1 MPETLRGIGVSPG
14 LAAGPIL
21 RMGRPPALPA
31 PRTVGDTAHETDLA
45 VRALASV
52 QEDLRARA
60 GAARDTTARDI
71 LNAQAM
77 LAADPVLRD
86 GVTTRIAD
94 GTDAP
99 HALRQAF
106 EEHRAALAALGGT
119 FAERVADLDDL
130 AGRALAAVLG
140 QPLPGVP
147 APGHPFVLVADDLSP
162 ADTAGLDTEHVLALV
177 TERGGPTSHTAI
189 IARAL
194 GLPAVVGCR
203 GVLARPDQDLVTV
216 DGTSGE
222 VVAGAGRDAVAATT
236 ARAARRPTGAGRGPG
251 RTADG
256 EPVDLLVNIGSAADL
271 GGIDLDGVA
280 GVGLFRTEFLFLGRT
295 VEPGADEQIQAYTEV
310 LRAAGRRPV
319 VVRTLDAGADKPLPF
334 LGLPEE
340 PNPALGLRGLRVARL
355 RPEVLDA
362 QLAAIAEAAVR
373 TGADVRVMAPMV
385 ATPGEA
391 AGFVERARAHGLADA
406 GVMIEIPAA
415 ALRAGRILRVA
426 GFLSIGTNDL
436 GQYALAADRQHGDL
450 PDLLDPWQPALLQL
464 IRMCAEA
471 GREQGKPVSVCGEAA
486 ADPALAPVL
495 VGLGVTRLS
504 MAPNSVGA
512 VRAALAG
519 YGMADCRRIAEI
531 ALDADDGAQARD
543 AVLSARAG

>member
-1 MPETLRGIGVSPG
+1 
-14 LAAGPIL
+14 
-21 RMGRPPALPA
+21 MGRPPALPA
-31 PRTVGDTAHETDLA
+31 PRTFDDTTHETELA
-45 VRALASV
+45 VRALTSV
-52 QEDLRARA
+52 QADLRARA

-71 LNAQAM
+71 LSAQAM

-86 GVTTRIAD
+86 GVTARIEG

-106 EEHRAALAALGGT
+106 DEHRAALAALGGT

-140 QPLPGVP
+140 QPVPGVP
-147 APGHPFVLVADDLSP
+147 APGHPFILVADDLSP
-162 ADTAGLDTEHVLALV
+162 ADTAGLDPGHVLALV

-189 IARAL
+189 IARSL

-203 GVLARPDQDLVTV
+203 GVLARPDEDLVTV
-216 DGTSGE
+216 DGTSGD
-222 VVAGAGRDAVAATT
+222 VVVGAGPDAVAETS
-236 ARAARRPTGAGRGPG
+236 ARAARRPAGTGRGPG

-256 EPVDLLVNIGSAADL
+256 HPVDLLVNIGSAADL
-271 GGIDLDGVA
+271 AGIDLAGVA

-295 VEPGADEQIQAYTEV
+295 AEPDADEQILAYTEV
-310 LRAAGRRPV
+310 FRAAGGRPV

-340 PNPALGLRGLRVARL
+340 PNPALGIRGLRVARL
-355 RPEVLDA
+355 RPEILDA
-362 QLAAIAEAAVR
+362 QLAAIAEAAAR
-373 TGADVRVMAPMV
+373 TAADVRVMAPMV
-385 ATPGEA
+385 ATPVEA
-391 AGFVERARAHGLADA
+391 AGFVERARAHGLAEA

-464 IRMCAEA
+464 IGECAEA
-471 GREQGKPVSVCGEAA
+471 GREHGKPVSVCGEAA

-512 VRAALAG
+512 VRAALARHS
-519 YGMADCRRIAEI
+519 MAGCRRLAEI
-531 ALDADDGAQARD
+531 ALDTDDAAQARD
-543 AVLSARAG
+543 AVLTARAG